1 MLMADFY
8 YHVMKKHYGERCKLI
23 YTDTDS
29 LVCHL
34 QGVKDP
40 LEDFKSPALKD
51 FFEQPETVKVP
62 GLMKVECLCYFF
74 GAYSPKNY
82 IYVTKDF
89 KVNFK
94 KKGVPK
100 HAIHPITFKG
110 IAEIEKIFVTNM
122 EKEEK
127 FECIQLR
134 SDDHEVKLKVE
145 SKVLCNK
152 DTKRCLNQDKQHSNA
167 KVLVP

>member
-100 HAIHPITFKG
+100 HAIHPIASKD
-110 IAEIEKIFVTNM
+110 IAEIEKIFVTHM
-122 EKEEK
+122 EK
-127 FECIQLR
+127 
-134 SDDHEVKLKVE
+134 
-145 SKVLCNK
+145 
-152 DTKRCLNQDKQHSNA
+152 
-167 KVLVP
+167 